1 MALVCDEFEIVDCVD
16 SSDILLRL
24 ELEHAIE
31 FLVVFMV
38 VAVARLVPKHGSLNG
53 SPESAVLKGGLD
65 VDNMVPVLFFIFAFF
80 IAQADLDFADLVVL
94 KAFVAVLYEFPL
106 IQIIL
111 WLFLIR
117 VA

>member
-1 MALVCDEFEIVDCVD
+1 M
-16 SSDILLRL
+16 
-24 ELEHAIE
+24 
-31 FLVVFMV
+31 
-38 VAVARLVPKHGSLNG
+38 
-53 SPESAVLKGGLD
+53 LKGGLD

-106 IQIIL
+106 IQIVVRIL
-111 WLFLIR
+111 VIC